1 MSDAS
6 RAVFLSYARD
16 DVAAARRIAEAL
28 RASGLE
34 VWFDENELRGGDAW
48 DAKIRRQIDDCSL
61 FVAIISSHTQER
73 HKGYFRLEWKL
84 AVDETGMLAEGV
96 PFIVPVVIDE
106 TRESA
111 ALVPAEFM
119 KVQWTRLPGALPTPQ
134 FVEQIGRL
142 LRGER
147 HDMIVERS
155 GKSAAREPLAASR
168 PALPKWVWGAVAAVL
183 VGGVA
188 LYLATQRPDP
198 AAAHA
203 QAAPHATEEPA
214 APIEAADSVAVLA
227 FADLSEARNGEYF
240 SDGISEELLN
250 VLAKVPG
257 LKVAARTSSF
267 YFKGKNLPIPEIASK
282 LDVGYVV
289 EGSVQRAGNRVKV
302 TAQLIKADGFHVWS
316 DTFTRDVKDV
326 FALQEEI
333 ARLIATNLQL
343 KLGAGAGTAS
353 ATDPRTVDLYLR
365 AREALRQRTNDG
377 LEEAERLLKQAL
389 EIQPDFARAHATLA
403 DVWMLQWNNQ
413 ELIGEFG
420 QRNSPRLARIRAE
433 IDAALELDPG
443 LAEAHASLGALY
455 LEEWKFPQAA
465 AELRRATVL
474 NPSYASAHQ
483 WLARALVADGRLDEA
498 LAEGQIAA
506 TLDPL
511 SHRIQDNLSSFLNMA
526 GRTEEALVVIE
537 RALAIKPDS
546 DQALAFKAGY
556 LDRLGRHEEALAA
569 ARRAVQLD
577 PFWRD
582 FLYDVFVN
590 AGEQAEADAW
600 PRSSGGNDARASF
613 YRDLALG
620 RAEQA
625 VAGLDAER
633 TNWRDAG
640 GFLFGREYDTLRNDP
655 RFVKFID
662 NLGLTEAYARAR
674 AWRGAHPQ

>member
-6 RAVFLSYARD
+6 RAVFLSYTRD

-73 HKGYFRLEWKL
+73 NKGYFRLEWKL

-106 TRESA
+106 TRESDA
-111 ALVPAEFM
+111 VVPAEFM

-134 FVEQIGRL
+134 FVEQVGRL

-147 HDMIVERS
+147 RPVSSESPGKAKERV
-155 GKSAAREPLAASR
+155 AAAATG
-168 PALPKWVWGAVAAVL
+168 PAIPKWAWGAAAAVL

-188 LYLATQRPDP
+188 LYLATRRPDP

-203 QAAPHATEEPA
+203 QAAQHAAAGPA
-214 APIEAADSVAVLA
+214 VPIVAADSVAVLA

-257 LKVAARTSSF
+257 LRVAARTSSF
-267 YFKGKNLPIPEIASK
+267 YFKGKNLPVPEIASK

-289 EGSVQRAGNRVKV
+289 EGSVQRAGNRVKI

-333 ARLIATNLQL
+333 AGLIATNLQL

-365 AREALRQRTNDG
+365 AREAVRRRTTDG
-377 LEEAERLLKQAL
+377 FVEAERLLEQAL
-389 EIQPDFARAHATLA
+389 EIQPDFARARATLA
-403 DVWMLQWNNQ
+403 DVWLLQWNNQ
-413 ELIGEFG
+413 ELIGQFG
-420 QRNSPRLARIRAE
+420 QRSSPRLARIRTE
-433 IDAALELDPG
+433 IDAALKLDPG
-443 LAEAHASLGALY
+443 LAEAHAALGALY
-455 LEEWKFPQAA
+455 LEEWKFPEAV
-465 AELRRATVL
+465 AELRRATAL

-483 WLARALVADGRLDEA
+483 WLARALLADGRLDEA

-511 SHRIQDNLSSFLNMA
+511 SHRIQDNLSSFLDMA

-537 RALAIKPDS
+537 RALAIMPDS
-546 DQALAFKAGY
+546 DQALAFKAAY
-556 LDRLGRHEEALAA
+556 LDRLGRHDEALVA

-582 FLYDVFVN
+582 WVYDVFVS
-590 AGEQAEADAW
+590 ASHKAEADAW
-600 PRSSGGNDARASF
+600 PRTSGDNDARASF

-620 RAEQA
+620 RADRA
-625 VAGLDAER
+625 AAGLDAES
-633 TNWRDAG
+633 TNWRDAA
-640 GFLFGREYDTLRNDP
+640 GFLFSRQYDSLRNDP
-655 RFVKFID
+655 RFVKFIGT
-662 NLGLTEAYARAR
+662 LGLTEAYARAR
-674 AWRGAHPQ
+674 AWRAAHPQ

>member
-16 DVAAARRIAEAL
+16 DAVAARRIAEAL

-48 DAKIRRQIDDCSL
+48 DAKIRRQIDECSL

-73 HKGYFRLEWKL
+73 NKGYFRLEWKL

-106 TRESA
+106 TRESD

-134 FVEQIGRL
+134 FVEQVGRL

-147 HDMIVERS
+147 RPVSLES
-155 GKSAAREPLAASR
+155 TGKAKGRVSAAATGPVI
-168 PALPKWVWGAVAAVL
+168 PKWAWGAAAAAVL
-183 VGGVA
+183 GAAA
-188 LYLATQRPDP
+188 LYLVNPRPEPSAGPAQTARSAETQ
-198 AAAHA
+198 
-203 QAAPHATEEPA
+203 QAAKAN
-214 APIEAADSVAVLA
+214 SVAVLA
-227 FADLSEARNGEYF
+227 FADLSEANNGQYF

-257 LKVAARTSSF
+257 LQVAARTSSF
-267 YFKGKNLPIPEIASK
+267 YFKGKNLPVPEIAQK

-316 DTFTRDVKDV
+316 DTFTRDLEDV

-333 ARLIATNLQL
+333 AGLIARNLEL
-343 KLGAGAGTAS
+343 KLGAGTGTAP
-353 ATDPRTVDLYLR
+353 ATDARTVDLYLR
-365 AREALRQRTNDG
+365 AREAVRRRTADG
-377 LEEAERLLKQAL
+377 FVEAERLLEQAL
-389 EIQPDFARAHATLA
+389 AIQPDFAPARATLA
-403 DVWMLQWNNQ
+403 HVWLLQWNSQ
-413 ELIGEFG
+413 GLIGQFG

-433 IDAALELDPG
+433 IEAALKLDPG
-443 LAEAHASLGALY
+443 LADAHAALGSLY
-455 LEEWKFPQAA
+455 LEEWKFPEAA
-465 AELRRATVL
+465 AELRRAIEL

-526 GRTEEALVVIE
+526 GRTDEALVVSE
-537 RALAIKPDS
+537 RALAIMPDS
-546 DQALAFKAGY
+546 DQALAFKATY
-556 LDRLGRHEEALAA
+556 LDRLGRHEEALAS

-582 FLYDVFVN
+582 FLYDIFVH
-590 AGEQAEADAW
+590 AGHQAEADAW
-600 PRSSGGNDARASF
+600 PRKSGGDDAEASF

-620 RAEQA
+620 RTEQA
-625 VAGLDAER
+625 VAGLDPDR

-640 GFLFGREYDTLRNDP
+640 GFLFGRNVDPLRSHP

-662 NLGLTEAYARAR
+662 TLGLTEAYARAQ
-674 AWRGAHPQ
+674 AWRAAHPQ